1 MLRITRIG
9 ESLSLITLKVEGQII
24 SEWVPI
30 LEKEALA
37 SLQNKEEV
45 VLDFSEVTF
54 INQKGVEMLK
64 KISAENI
71 RIINCSPLIQDL
83 LNDGDLN

>member
-83 LNDGDLN
+83 LNGGDLN

>member
-71 RIINCSPLIQDL
+71 RIINCSPLIEGL
-83 LNDGDLN
+83 LKEEMS

>member
-9 ESLSLITLKVEGQII
+9 ESPSLITLKVEGQII
-24 SEWVPI
+24 SEWVPV

-83 LNDGDLN
+83 LNGGDLN